1 MKTFTTY
8 IISCLSSLLLV
19 ATLSSM
25 TLTAQ
30 SGFRTDAIQYE
41 SLQVRNRAGVLSVS
55 CQIVI
60 PQDATPRGKALLIQ
74 PVYKTAQAEEI
85 LLPHLILNGKWQ
97 APYYEREV
105 ALQSHEE
112 YMNTRPYGVATLS
125 GWHDAEPL
133 TINYEITQ
141 ALPKGATGAL
151 EMRYY
156 GMDCC
161 DTDPLGLL
169 ALTPAKSDR
178 ITITEDNLS
187 PLLAAQD
194 EPIKRRQEEIELRI
208 NDRFDCSEVL
218 PNYKQND
225 EQLTA
230 LTNALAPILKD
241 PTSYKVVLGSIT
253 GYASPE
259 GPELHN
265 KGLSER
271 RAQSIKQYLIEQ
283 YGETL
288 FGNLQVIGAGAD
300 WIGLREVIAHSSD
313 RADQKDVLAVLDA
326 SYTPE
331 RRQEELAKLSTYGDL
346 LRNVYPPLRR
356 STLRVEYEVRAFNLE
371 ESIEIMK
378 SRPKDLS
385 VSELNRIAAAYE
397 QQGRNAD
404 EVYRIAATCNP
415 TNVGA
420 QLNYSRLLLLEGK
433 LSEAWQILQ
442 PLQAEP
448 AAYNNIGVY
457 YMLSGNEQL
466 AEQYLRQALTTPDA
480 AVARHNLE
488 TFAL

>member
-1 MKTFTTY
+1 
-8 IISCLSSLLLV
+8 
-19 ATLSSM
+19 M

-41 SLQVRNRAGVLSVS
+41 NLQMRTRAGVLSVS

-105 ALQSHEE
+105 ALLSHEE

-125 GWHDAEPL
+125 GKHDAEPL

-141 ALPKGATGAL
+141 ALPTGTTGAL

-169 ALTPAKSDR
+169 ALTLAKPDSII
-178 ITITEDNLS
+178 ITKDNLS
-187 PLLAAQD
+187 PLLVVQEEAT
-194 EPIKRRQEEIELRI
+194 KRRQEEIELRI
-208 NDRFDCSEVL
+208 NYRLDRSEVL
-218 PNYKQND
+218 PNYRQNN

-230 LTNALAPILKD
+230 LASALAPILKD
-241 PTSYKVVLGSIT
+241 QASYKVRLGSIT

-259 GPELHN
+259 GSEQYN

-283 YGETL
+283 YSEQL
-288 FGNLQVIGAGAD
+288 FGGLQVIGAGAD
-300 WIGLREVIAHSSD
+300 WTGLREVIARSSD
-313 RADQKDVLAVLDA
+313 RADQKDVLAILDTG
-326 SYTPE
+326 YTPE
-331 RRQEELAKLSTYGDL
+331 RRQEELAKLPTYGDL
-346 LRNVYPPLRR
+346 LGNVYPPLRR
-356 STLRVEYEVRAFNLE
+356 STLRLEYEVRAFTLE
-371 ESIEIMK
+371 ESIEVMK
-378 SRPKDLS
+378 TRPKDLS
-385 VSELNRIAAAYE
+385 LSELNRIAAAYE

-442 PLQAEP
+442 SLQAEP

-457 YMLSGNEQL
+457 YMLSGKEQL
-466 AEQYLRQALTTPDA
+466 AEQYLRQALTTSDA

>member
-1 MKTFTTY
+1 MKT
-8 IISCLSSLLLV
+8 L
-19 ATLSSM
+19 

-41 SLQVRNRAGVLSVS
+41 SLQMRTRAGVLSVS

-85 LLPHLILNGKWQ
+85 LLPHLILNGTWQ

-125 GWHDAEPL
+125 GKHDAEPL

-169 ALTPAKSDR
+169 ALKPAKPDN
-178 ITITEDNLS
+178 IIITEENLS
-187 PLLAAQD
+187 PLLAAQE
-194 EPIKRRQEEIELRI
+194 EPTKRRQEEIELRI
-208 NDRFDCSEVL
+208 NYRFDRSEVL
-218 PNYKQND
+218 PNYRQND

-230 LTNALAPILKD
+230 LTNALAPILND
-241 PTSYKVVLGSIT
+241 PTSYKVILGSIT

-271 RAQSIKQYLIEQ
+271 RAQSIKQYLIKQYSEQ
-283 YGETL
+283 L
-288 FGNLQVIGAGAD
+288 FGGLQVIGAGAD
-300 WIGLREVIAHSSD
+300 WTGLREVIARSTG
-313 RADQKDVLAVLDA
+313 RADQKAVLAVLDA
-326 SYTPE
+326 GYTPE

-356 STLRVEYEVRAFNLE
+356 STLRLEYEVRAFSLE

-378 SRPKDLS
+378 TRPKDLS
-385 VSELNRIAAAYE
+385 VSELNRIAAAYK
-397 QQGRNAD
+397 QQRRNAD
-404 EVYRIAATCNP
+404 EIYRIAATCNP

-466 AEQYLRQALTTPDA
+466 AGQYLRQALTTSDA
-480 AVARHNLE
+480 AVARYNLE

>member
-1 MKTFTTY
+1 
-8 IISCLSSLLLV
+8 
-19 ATLSSM
+19 M

-41 SLQVRNRAGVLSVS
+41 SLQMRTRDGVLSVS

-112 YMNTRPYGVATLS
+112 YMNTRPYGVATLT
-125 GWHDAEPL
+125 GKHDAEPL

-169 ALTPAKSDR
+169 ALTPAKPDR
-178 ITITEDNLS
+178 ITITEENLS

-208 NDRFDCSEVL
+208 NYRFDRSEIL
-218 PNYKQND
+218 PNYRQNE
-225 EQLTA
+225 EQLTM
-230 LTNALAPILKD
+230 LRNALSPILQNR
-241 PTSYKVVLGSIT
+241 TSEKVVLGSIT

-259 GPELHN
+259 GSELHN

-283 YGETL
+283 YGEQL
-288 FGNLQVIGAGAD
+288 FGGLQVIGAGAD
-300 WIGLREVIAHSSD
+300 WTGLREAITRSVD
-313 RADQKDVLAVLDA
+313 RSDQKDVLAILDA

-331 RRQEELAKLSTYGDL
+331 RRQEELAKLPTYGDL

-356 STLRVEYEVRAFNLE
+356 STLRLEYEVRAFTLE
-371 ESIEIMK
+371 ESIEVLK
-378 SRPKDLS
+378 TRPKDLS
-385 VSELNRIAAAYE
+385 LSELNRIAHAYE

-404 EVYRIAATCNP
+404 EVYRIAATYYP

-466 AEQYLRQALTTPDA
+466 AEQYLRQALTTSDA

>member
-1 MKTFTTY
+1 M
-8 IISCLSSLLLV
+8 
-19 ATLSSM
+19 
-25 TLTAQ
+25 
-30 SGFRTDAIQYE
+30 RTHAE
-41 SLQVRNRAGVLSVS
+41 VLSVS

-112 YMNTRPYGVATLS
+112 YMNTCPYGVATLT
-125 GWHDAEPL
+125 GKHDAKPL

-169 ALTPAKSDR
+169 ALTPAKPDR

-208 NDRFDCSEVL
+208 NYRFDRSEIL
-218 PNYKQND
+218 PNYRQNE
-225 EQLTA
+225 EQLTM
-230 LTNALAPILKD
+230 LRNALAPILQNQ
-241 PTSYKVVLGSIT
+241 TSEKIVLGGIT

-259 GPELHN
+259 GSELHN

-283 YGETL
+283 YSEQL
-288 FGNLQVIGAGAD
+288 FGGLQVIGAGAD
-300 WIGLREVIAHSSD
+300 WTGLREAIARSVD
-313 RADQKDVLAVLDA
+313 RSDQKDVLAILDA

-356 STLRVEYEVRAFNLE
+356 STLRLEYEVRAFTLE
-371 ESIEIMK
+371 ESIEVLK
-378 SRPKDLS
+378 TRPKDLS
-385 VSELNRIAAAYE
+385 LSELNRIAHAYE
-397 QQGRNAD
+397 QQGRYAD
-404 EVYRIAATCNP
+404 EVYRIAATYYP

-442 PLQAEP
+442 PLHAEP

-466 AEQYLRQALTTPDA
+466 AEQYLRQALTTSDA